1 MQMRICIVKLG
12 VVVSI
17 FGLNKL
23 TPMLKLP
30 KKRNKK
36 KNHLLDIDLNALI
49 RKMRKIPTFKDTN
62 FLCE

>member
-17 FGLNKL
+17 YSGLNKL

-36 KNHLLDIDLNALI
+36 KSS
-49 RKMRKIPTFKDTN
+49 FGY
-62 FLCE
+62 